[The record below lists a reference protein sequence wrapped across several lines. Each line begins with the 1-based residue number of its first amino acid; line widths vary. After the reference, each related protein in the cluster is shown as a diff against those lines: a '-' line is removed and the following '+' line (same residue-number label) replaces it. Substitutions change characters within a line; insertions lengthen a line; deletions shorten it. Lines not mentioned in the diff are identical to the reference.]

1 MKKVLFILIG
11 LSLILPILSLARVA
25 DDCIDYCSNL
35 DEVGIEP
42 PEDQIC
48 ICNPLESED
57 FEVIIGRIID
67 FIFKIAIPI
76 VPLMMIYAGFL
87 FVTAGGSTQKIEQAK
102 NIIIWTIVGLA
113 IVLLARGFLA
123 IIEQLLGVRGA

>member
-1 MKKVLFILIG
+1 LGVNFGKIEKMKKALFILIG
-11 LSLILPILSLARVA
+11 LSLILPVIVSA
-25 DDCIDYCSNL
+25 N
-35 DEVGIEP
+35 EVIRIE
-42 PEDQIC
+42 
-48 ICNPLESED
+48 NPLETED
-57 FEVIIGRIID
+57 FEVIIGKIID

>member
-11 LSLILPILSLARVA
+11 LSLILPVIVSANGVIR
-25 DDCIDYCSNL
+25 
-35 DEVGIEP
+35 IE
-42 PEDQIC
+42 
-48 ICNPLESED
+48 NPLETED
-57 FEVIIGRIID
+57 FEVIIGKIID

-87 FVTAGGSTQKIEQAK
+87 FVTAGGSTQKIDQAK

-113 IVLLARGFLA
+113 IVLLAKGFLA
-123 IIEQLLGVRGA
+123 IIEQLLGLRGG